1 MTPPVGQVVLI
12 RPWTDARAGGGCCS
26 GEVRDGVAPG
36 VSAPHRHDEADL
48 VGATYR
54 RLRRERPDL
63 DVQVVGAGNTLW
75 LLPTVFRA
83 VRRRAGVTAALGAA
97 LAANRAGAVLVDG
110 EVVGDIEVLGPEGV
124 LRSCTVEAGRRHRGD
139 TGGGRHPADGDLLR

>member
-1 MTPPVGQVVLI
+1 VSQIVLV
-12 RPWTDARAGGGCCS
+12 RPWTDARGGGGCCS

-36 VSAPHRHDEADL
+36 ISASPHRHDEADV

-54 RLRRERPDL
+54 LLRQERPDL

-83 VRRRAGVTAALGAA
+83 VRRREGAVAA
-97 LAANRAGAVLVDG
+97 LAAALRANRAGAVIVDG
-110 EVVGDIEVLGPEGV
+110 EVVGDVEDLGPQGV
-124 LRSCTVEAGRRHRGD
+124 LRVSGRR
-139 TGGGRHPADGDLLR
+139 PADGNLLR